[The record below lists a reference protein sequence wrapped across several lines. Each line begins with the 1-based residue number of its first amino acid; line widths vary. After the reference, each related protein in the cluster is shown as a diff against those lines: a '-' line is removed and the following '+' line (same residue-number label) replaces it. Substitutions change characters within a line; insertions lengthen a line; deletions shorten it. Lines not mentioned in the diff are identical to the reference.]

1 MLTPLLKWN
10 QIVGSI
16 RNGFKSL
23 KDSWDRNCHEAKLSD
38 LLSKIDNTDFNKVDQ
53 TGWYPMHR
61 AIMLA
66 NIEILKKLLQNGA
79 NPNLNVKGY
88 FSPLC
93 KAILEGKDEIVT
105 FLIENGADVNM
116 VDGQDC
122 TPITLAIFRENIE
135 ILKTLLQK
143 GATDT

>member
-1 MLTPLLKWN
+1 M
-10 QIVGSI
+10 
-16 RNGFKSL
+16 
-23 KDSWDRNCHEAKLSD
+23 KLSKND
-38 LLSKIDNTDFNKVDQ
+38 TTDFNMVDRA
-53 TGWYPMHR
+53 GWFPIHA
-61 AIMLA
+61 AIVVA
-66 NIEILKKLLQNGA
+66 NIEILKKLFQKGA

-88 FSPLC
+88 LSPLC
-93 KAILEGKDEIVT
+93 KAILEGKEDIVT

-122 TPITLAIFRENIE
+122 TPVTLAIFRENIE

>member
-1 MLTPLLKWN
+1 MLTPLLKWT
-10 QIVGSI
+10 QIGSI
-16 RNGFKSL
+16 RNSFKSL
-23 KDSWDRNCHEAKLSD
+23 KDSWDRNCHEAELD
-38 LLSKIDNTDFNKVDQ
+38 YLLSKSEHNDFNIVDWE
-53 TGWYPMHR
+53 GWYPLHR

-66 NIEILKKLLQNGA
+66 NIEILKKLLQKGA

-88 FSPLC
+88 LSPLC
-93 KAILEGKDEIVT
+93 KAILEGKEDIVT

-122 TPITLAIFRENIE
+122 TPVTLAIFRENIE

>member
-1 MLTPLLKWN
+1 MWTK
-10 QIVGSI
+10 IVCSI
-16 RNGFKSL
+16 RNSFKSL
-23 KDSWDRNCHEAKLSD
+23 KKFWNSHEAELKD
-38 LLSKIDNTDFNKVDQ
+38 LLSKDGNTNFNQADQ
-53 TGWYPMHR
+53 AGWYPIHR
-61 AIMLA
+61 GIMLA
-66 NIEILKKLLQNGA
+66 NIEMLRKLLQKGT

-88 FSPLC
+88 SSPLC

-122 TPITLAIFRENIE
+122 TPVTLAIFRENIE

>member
-1 MLTPLLKWN
+1 MLKPLLKWT

-16 RNGFKSL
+16 RNGFGSL
-23 KDSWDRNCHEAKLSD
+23 LQSMDRNWHEAKLSD
-38 LLSKIDNTDFNKVDQ
+38 LLSKIDNTDFNMVDQ
-53 TGWYPMHR
+53 TGWYPIHR
-61 AIMLA
+61 AIVIA
-66 NIEILKKLLQNGA
+66 NIEILKKLLQKGA

-116 VDGQDC
+116 VDGSNW
-122 TPITLAIFRENIE
+122 TPINMAINRVNI
-135 ILKTLLQK
+135 
-143 GATDT
+143 

>member
-1 MLTPLLKWN
+1 MLIFLLKWT
-10 QIVGSI
+10 VDSI
-16 RNGFKSL
+16 RNSLKSL
-23 KDSWDRNCHEAKLSD
+23 KDSLDRNWHERKLSD
-38 LLSKIDNTDFNKVDQ
+38 LLSKNDNTDFNKVDQ

-66 NIEILKKLLQNGA
+66 NIEILKKLLQKGA

-93 KAILEGKDEIVT
+93 KAIFEGKEQIVT

-122 TPITLAIFRENIE
+122 APITMAIFRENIE
-135 ILKTLLQK
+135 I
-143 GATDT
+143 